1 MERVHQTFGDSC
13 GLWLVFVVDDVVDTC
28 YRWLFVF
35 LQIYES
41 YIIYSTSG
49 EFFVATF
56 HLVPEEHSGG
66 TRQKISQLGS
76 LKFKAPLKM
85 SNWVVVLDILI
96 FNPI

>member
-1 MERVHQTFGDSC
+1 MNHISYTQLLGGVFCCNVSFG
-13 GLWLVFVVDDVVDTC
+13 
-28 YRWLFVF
+28 
-35 LQIYES
+35 
-41 YIIYSTSG
+41 
-49 EFFVATF
+49 
-56 HLVPEEHSGG
+56 PEEHSGG